1 MPELQ
6 EPTEDPCPCNV
17 TPNSGKFGAIGLGLS
32 SNVFQNPNAAAILG
46 AKSSFAQNQEKIS
59 GFLALGG
66 LVPPQITNLLS
77 SLQAANTM
85 VNNFETTSNRLSNLG
100 TELGKPD
107 IMSLV
112 STVGLAAKIQC
123 AFGIPG
129 LNIEGAI
136 GAVTGPGKASMAGI
150 LAASLDIGT
159 LMDSI
164 SVDPNN
170 PIIPSD
176 ILQSI
181 QFASDAIGAATT
193 IGEGVLDLGESVYAE
208 AAALVS
214 MFSSL
219 SMSFDILNDP
229 CNKLSVSL
237 GQNIFSPEFVTTVE
251 ESNPF
256 VRGGFPN

>member
-1 MPELQ
+1 M
-6 EPTEDPCPCNV
+6 
-17 TPNSGKFGAIGLGLS
+17 
-32 SNVFQNPNAAAILG
+32 
-46 AKSSFAQNQEKIS
+46 AKSGGTAFPICDLIFPLFPKNTNSS
-59 GFLALGG
+59 GN
-66 LVPPQITNLLS
+66 P
-77 SLQAANTM
+77 
-85 VNNFETTSNRLSNLG
+85 
-100 TELGKPD
+100 
-107 IMSLV
+107 
-112 STVGLAAKIQC
+112 C
-123 AFGIPG
+123 
-129 LNIEGAI
+129 
-136 GAVTGPGKASMAGI
+136 I